1 LKIIHSILRYRIFEI
16 IGVLCLI
23 VSLSLIGLILF
34 KDEELEDLNL
44 QIELKT
50 SDSNTYKIISDNKH
64 SVPESENKI
73 KAKSSKEILNDNDN
87 DLIEGEDFDEVD
99 LYEELPDNFKLYKK
113 PFINLPKTAIPT
125 KIVISEI
132 GLNSKVSD
140 LEIIDLG
147 SSASYETPKNIVGHI
162 PESVNPGGI
171 GKSWYFGHLESF
183 IRKEGNVFHMLP
195 KIPELLKQ
203 NPSLFVHISTDK
215 KTYVYQIYKTEV
227 IPKEE
232 LYLDLKSDIP
242 EAILVTCVPSF
253 LYHSRLLVYSKLVGT
268 Y

>member
-1 LKIIHSILRYRIFEI
+1 MKIIHSILRYRIFEI

-23 VSLSLIGLILF
+23 VSLSLICLILF

-162 PESVNPGGI
+162 PESVNPGGV

-195 KIPELLKQ
+195 KIPELLNQ

>member
-1 LKIIHSILRYRIFEI
+1 MKIIHSILRYRIFEI
-16 IGVLCLI
+16 IGFVCLI
-23 VSLSLIGLILF
+23 VSLFLMGLILF
-34 KDEELEDLNL
+34 KDEELKDLNS
-44 QIELKT
+44 QIELIAPE
-50 SDSNTYKIISDNKH
+50 SNVSEIANDNINLVPETNNKIRKDPVNEISD
-64 SVPESENKI
+64 
-73 KAKSSKEILNDNDN
+73 DN
-87 DLIEGEDFDEVD
+87 DLMDGEDFDED
-99 LYEELPDNFKLYKK
+99 NLYSKLPANFKLYKK
-113 PFINLPKTAIPT
+113 PFINLPKTAIPI

-147 SSASYETPKNIVGHI
+147 SSSSYETPKNIVGHI

-195 KIPELLKQ
+195 KIPGLLKHD
-203 NPSLFVHISTDK
+203 PSLFVHISTDK
-215 KTYVYQIYKTEV
+215 KTYVYQIYKTKV

-232 LYLDLKSDIP
+232 LFLDLKSDTP
-242 EAILVTCVPSF
+242 EAVLVTCVPSL
-253 LYHSRLLVYSKLVGT
+253 LYHSRLLVYSKLIGT

>member
-1 LKIIHSILRYRIFEI
+1 MKIIHSILRYRIFEI

-34 KDEELEDLNL
+34 KDEGLEDLNS

-50 SDSNTYKIISDNKH
+50 SDSNANKITNNTKNLVPESDNKI
-64 SVPESENKI
+64 I
-73 KAKSSKEILNDNDN
+73 KDSSKEILNDND
-87 DLIEGEDFDEVD
+87 LIDGEDFDEVD

-195 KIPELLKQ
+195 KIPELLNQ

-232 LYLDLKSDIP
+232 LYLDLKSDTP

-253 LYHSRLLVYSKLVGT
+253 LYHSRLLVYSKLIGT

>member
-1 LKIIHSILRYRIFEI
+1 MKIIHSILRYRIFEI
-16 IGVLCLI
+16 IGFVCLI
-23 VSLSLIGLILF
+23 VSFSLLGLIFF
-34 KDEELEDLNL
+34 KDEELKDLNS
-44 QIELKT
+44 QIELIT
-50 SDSNTYKIISDNKH
+50 SDSNLSGIANDNKNLVSVTDNKISKDSVNEISD
-64 SVPESENKI
+64 
-73 KAKSSKEILNDNDN
+73 DN
-87 DLIEGEDFDEVD
+87 DLIDGEDFDED
-99 LYEELPDNFKLYKK
+99 NLYEKLPDNFKLYKK

-147 SSASYETPKNIVGHI
+147 SSSSYETPKNIVGHI

-203 NPSLFVHISTDK
+203 DPSLFIHISTDK
-215 KTYVYQIYKTEV
+215 KTYVYQIYKTTV

-232 LYLDLKSDIP
+232 LFLDLKADRP
-242 EAILVTCVPSF
+242 EAVLVTCVPSL
-253 LYHSRLLVYSKLVGT
+253 LYHSRLLVYSKLIGT

>member
-1 LKIIHSILRYRIFEI
+1 
-16 IGVLCLI
+16 
-23 VSLSLIGLILF
+23 LSPIGLKVPSAGLYYKQVCL
-34 KDEELEDLNL
+34 KDLED
-44 QIELKT
+44 Q
-50 SDSNTYKIISDNKH
+50 DISIVEFENHKDFH
-64 SVPESENKI
+64 SALI
-73 KAKSSKEILNDNDN
+73 AKSSKEILNDND
-87 DLIEGEDFDEVD
+87 LIDGENFDDID
-99 LYEELPDNFKLYKK
+99 LYEKLPDNFKLYKK

-183 IRKEGNVFHMLP
+183 IKKEGNVFHMLP

-203 NPSLFVHISTDK
+203 TPSLFVHISTDK

>member
-1 LKIIHSILRYRIFEI
+1 MKIIHSILRYRIFEI
-16 IGVLCLI
+16 IGFVCLI
-23 VSLSLIGLILF
+23 VSLFLIGLILF
-34 KDEELEDLNL
+34 KDEELKDLNS
-44 QIELKT
+44 QIELITPESNVSEIVNNNKNLVPEINNKI
-50 SDSNTYKIISDNKH
+50 SKDSVNEISD
-64 SVPESENKI
+64 
-73 KAKSSKEILNDNDN
+73 DN
-87 DLIEGEDFDEVD
+87 DLIDGEDFDED
-99 LYEELPDNFKLYKK
+99 NLYEKLPDNFKLYKK
-113 PFINLPKTAIPT
+113 PFINLPKTAVPT

-147 SSASYETPKNIVGHI
+147 SSSSYETPKNIVGHI

-203 NPSLFVHISTDK
+203 DPSLFVHISTDK
-215 KTYVYQIYKTEV
+215 KTYVYQIYKTKV

-232 LYLDLKSDIP
+232 LFLDLKSDTP
-242 EAILVTCVPSF
+242 EAVLVTCVPSL
-253 LYHSRLLVYSKLVGT
+253 LYHSRLLVYAKLIGT

>member
-1 LKIIHSILRYRIFEI
+1 M
-16 IGVLCLI
+16 
-23 VSLSLIGLILF
+23 GLILF
-34 KDEELEDLNL
+34 KDEELKDLNS
-44 QIELKT
+44 QIELTPLT
-50 SDSNTYKIISDNKH
+50 SNVSDVVNNNTNLAPENDNKIIKDPVEKISD
-64 SVPESENKI
+64 
-73 KAKSSKEILNDNDN
+73 DN
-87 DLIEGEDFDEVD
+87 DLMDGEDFDENN
-99 LYEELPDNFKLYKK
+99 LYEKLPDNFKLYKK
-113 PFINLPKTAIPT
+113 PFINLPKTAVAT

-147 SSASYETPKNIVGHI
+147 SSSSYETPKNIVGHI

-203 NPSLFVHISTDK
+203 DPSLFVHISTDK
-215 KTYVYQIYKTEV
+215 KTYVYQIYKTKV

-232 LYLDLKSDIP
+232 LFLDLKSDIP
-242 EAILVTCVPSF
+242 EAVLVTCVPSL
-253 LYHSRLLVYSKLVGT
+253 LYHSRLLVYSKLIGT

>member
-1 LKIIHSILRYRIFEI
+1 MKIIHSILRYRIFEI

-34 KDEELEDLNL
+34 KDEELEDLNSH
-44 QIELKT
+44 IELKT
-50 SDSNTYKIISDNKH
+50 SDSNTYKTVNDNKH
-64 SVPESENKI
+64 SVPESDNKI
-73 KAKSSKEILNDNDN
+73 KVKSSKEILNDNDFI
-87 DLIEGEDFDEVD
+87 DGEDVDDID
-99 LYEELPDNFKLYKK
+99 LYEKLPDNFKFYKK
-113 PFINLPKTAIPT
+113 PFINLPKTEVPT
-125 KIVISEI
+125 KIIISEI
-132 GLNSKVSD
+132 GLNSKVAD

-147 SSASYETPKNIVGHI
+147 SSSSYETPKNIVGHI

-203 NPSLFVHISTDK
+203 DPSLFVHISTDK

-253 LYHSRLLVYSKLVGT
+253 LYHSRLLVYSKLIGT

>member
-1 LKIIHSILRYRIFEI
+1 MKIIHSILRYRIFEI

-34 KDEELEDLNL
+34 KDEGLEDLNS

-50 SDSNTYKIISDNKH
+50 SDSNTYKTVNSNKQSASESDNKIN
-64 SVPESENKI
+64 V
-73 KAKSSKEILNDNDN
+73 KSSKEILNDND
-87 DLIEGEDFDEVD
+87 LIDGENFDED
-99 LYEELPDNFKLYKK
+99 NLYEKLPGNFKLYKK
-113 PFINLPKTAIPT
+113 PFINLPKTAIPI

-147 SSASYETPKNIVGHI
+147 SSSSYETPKNIVGHI

-203 NPSLFVHISTDK
+203 DPSLFVHISTDK
-215 KTYVYQIYKTEV
+215 KTYVYQIYKTKV
-227 IPKEE
+227 ILKEE
-232 LYLDLKSDIP
+232 LFLDLKADTP
-242 EAILVTCVPSF
+242 EAVLVTCVPSL
-253 LYHSRLLVYSKLVGT
+253 LYHSRLLVYSKLIGT

>member
-1 LKIIHSILRYRIFEI
+1 MKIIHSILRYRIFEI

-34 KDEELEDLNL
+34 KDEGLEDLNS

-50 SDSNTYKIISDNKH
+50 SDSNANKITNNTKNLVPESDNKI
-64 SVPESENKI
+64 I
-73 KAKSSKEILNDNDN
+73 KDSSKVILNDND
-87 DLIEGEDFDEVD
+87 LIDGEDFDEVG

-195 KIPELLKQ
+195 KIPELLNQ

>member
-1 LKIIHSILRYRIFEI
+1 MKIIHSILRYRIFEI

-23 VSLSLIGLILF
+23 VSLFLIGLILF

>member
-1 LKIIHSILRYRIFEI
+1 
-16 IGVLCLI
+16 LI
-23 VSLSLIGLILF
+23 VSLSLICLILF

>member
-1 LKIIHSILRYRIFEI
+1 MKIIHSILRYRVFEI
-16 IGVLCLI
+16 IGVFCLI

-34 KDEELEDLNL
+34 KDEELKDLNL

-50 SDSNTYKIISDNKH
+50 SDSNTHNTVNGNKH
-64 SVPESENKI
+64 SVHESDNKI
-73 KAKSSKEILNDNDN
+73 NAKPSKEILNDND
-87 DLIEGEDFDEVD
+87 LIDGENFDDID
-99 LYEELPDNFKLYKK
+99 LYEKLPDNFKFYKK
-113 PFINLPKTAIPT
+113 PFINLPKTAVPT
-125 KIVISEI
+125 KIIISEI

-203 NPSLFVHISTDK
+203 DPFLFVHISTDK

-232 LYLDLKSDIP
+232 LYLDLKSDTP

-253 LYHSRLLVYSKLVGT
+253 LYHSRLLVYSKLIGT

>member
-34 KDEELEDLNL
+34 KDEGLEDLNS

-50 SDSNTYKIISDNKH
+50 SDSNANKITNNTKNLVPESDNKI
-64 SVPESENKI
+64 I
-73 KAKSSKEILNDNDN
+73 KDSSKVILNDND
-87 DLIEGEDFDEVD
+87 LIDGEDFDEVD

-195 KIPELLKQ
+195 KIPELLNQ
-203 NPSLFVHISTDK
+203 NPFLFVHISTDK

>member
-1 LKIIHSILRYRIFEI
+1 M
-16 IGVLCLI
+16 I
-23 VSLSLIGLILF
+23 VSLSLIGLILL
-34 KDEELEDLNL
+34 KDEELKDLNS
-44 QIELKT
+44 QIELIPI
-50 SDSNTYKIISDNKH
+50 DSNVSGVVHNNKNLVLETDNKIIKDPVVKDSVVKISD
-64 SVPESENKI
+64 
-73 KAKSSKEILNDNDN
+73 DN
-87 DLIEGEDFDEVD
+87 DLMDGEDFDED
-99 LYEELPDNFKLYKK
+99 NLYEKLPDNFKLYKK
-113 PFINLPKTAIPT
+113 PFINLPKTATPT

-147 SSASYETPKNIVGHI
+147 SSSSYETPKNIVGHI

-232 LYLDLKSDIP
+232 LFLDLKSDTP
-242 EAILVTCVPSF
+242 EAVLVTCVPSL
-253 LYHSRLLVYSKLVGT
+253 LYHSRLLVYSKLIGT

>member
-1 LKIIHSILRYRIFEI
+1 MKIIHSILRYRIFEI

-34 KDEELEDLNL
+34 KDEELKDLNL

-50 SDSNTYKIISDNKH
+50 SDSNAHKTVNGSKHSVTESDNKI
-64 SVPESENKI
+64 SVKP
-73 KAKSSKEILNDNDN
+73 SKEILIDN
-87 DLIEGEDFDEVD
+87 DLIHGEDVDDID
-99 LYEELPDNFKLYKK
+99 LYEKLPDNFKFYKK
-113 PFINLPKTAIPT
+113 PFINLPKIAVPT
-125 KIVISEI
+125 KIIISEI
-132 GLNSKVSD
+132 GLNSKVAD

-147 SSASYETPKNIVGHI
+147 SSSSYETPKNIVGHI
-162 PESVNPGGI
+162 PGSVNPGGI

-203 NPSLFVHISTDK
+203 DPSLFVHISTDK

-232 LYLDLKSDIP
+232 LYLDLKSDTP

-253 LYHSRLLVYSKLVGT
+253 LYHSRLLVYSKLIGT

>member
-1 LKIIHSILRYRIFEI
+1 MKIIHSILRYRIFEI

-50 SDSNTYKIISDNKH
+50 SDSNTYKTINDNKH
-64 SVPESENKI
+64 SIPETENKI
-73 KAKSSKEILNDNDN
+73 KAKSSKEILNDND
-87 DLIEGEDFDEVD
+87 LIDGENFDDID
-99 LYEELPDNFKLYKK
+99 LYEKLPDNFKFYKK
-113 PFINLPKTAIPT
+113 PFINLPKTAVPT
-125 KIVISEI
+125 KIIISEI
-132 GLNSKVSD
+132 GLNSKVAD

-147 SSASYETPKNIVGHI
+147 SSTSYETPKNIVGHI
-162 PESVNPGGI
+162 PKSVNPGGI

-203 NPSLFVHISTDK
+203 DPFLFVHISTDK

-232 LYLDLKSDIP
+232 LYLDLKSDTP

>member
-1 LKIIHSILRYRIFEI
+1 MKIIHSILRYRIFEI

-34 KDEELEDLNL
+34 KDEGLEDLNS

-50 SDSNTYKIISDNKH
+50 SDSNTYKTVNSNKQSASESDNKIN
-64 SVPESENKI
+64 V
-73 KAKSSKEILNDNDN
+73 KSSKEILNDND
-87 DLIEGEDFDEVD
+87 LIDGENFDDID
-99 LYEELPDNFKLYKK
+99 LYEKLPDNFKLYKK

-162 PESVNPGGI
+162 PKSVNPGGI